1 MKHQLTPMSS
11 RRGFALGTVAAAM
24 LLAASGS
31 AHAELKLNDTT
42 SLSFGGYVKF
52 DAMYTKTS
60 DGQIGTGIGREFYI
74 PSLTPVGGTGENGNW
89 DFHARQSRFF
99 FGTETTLENGKKIT
113 GRLEFDM
120 MATAGGDERIT
131 NSYTPR
137 MRHAFIS
144 YDGWLFGQTWSTFM
158 DVNSL
163 ADSLDFIGATD
174 GTVFA
179 RQPQIRYT
187 TGGWQFAVENP
198 ETTVTPTN
206 GGARI
211 TTDDN
216 TVPDFVVRY
225 NMKQDWGTLSFAALA
240 RQLAY
245 QTATI
250 KDTTSAY
257 ALTVS
262 GKVVLSP
269 TDDIRF
275 SATYGDGAGRYL
287 SLNTANDAVL
297 KATGQLEAIT
307 TSGYTIAYRHA
318 WNSDSRSSIF
328 YSAQTIDN
336 PVEHTGTA
344 QTDKVSSISANYI
357 YQLAK
362 PLMVGVEYRHA
373 TRELE
378 SNVKGDLNRI
388 QFSAKYDF

>member
-1 MKHQLTPMSS
+1 
-11 RRGFALGTVAAAM
+11 
-24 LLAASGS
+24 
-31 AHAELKLNDTT
+31 
-42 SLSFGGYVKF
+42 
-52 DAMYTKTS
+52 
-60 DGQIGTGIGREFYI
+60 
-74 PSLTPVGGTGENGNW
+74 
-89 DFHARQSRFF
+89 
-99 FGTETTLENGKKIT
+99 
-113 GRLEFDM
+113 
-120 MATAGGDERIT
+120 
-131 NSYTPR
+131 
-137 MRHAFIS
+137 
-144 YDGWLFGQTWSTFM
+144 
-158 DVNSL
+158 
-163 ADSLDFIGATD
+163 
-174 GTVFA
+174 
-179 RQPQIRYT
+179 
-187 TGGWQFAVENP
+187 
-198 ETTVTPTN
+198 
-206 GGARI
+206 
-211 TTDDN
+211 
-216 TVPDFVVRY
+216 
-225 NMKQDWGTLSFAALA
+225 
-240 RQLAY
+240 LAY

-307 TSGYTIAYRHA
+307 TSGYTIAYRHT

-378 SNVKGDLNRI
+378 SNAKGDLNRI